1 MNNKQGLDAF
11 DARLKRISKNESAGK
26 QLLAGEGE
34 VTKTR
39 VSEADIRKARKHIA
53 RKRSSGSLIL
63 AAPKWAV
70 AFMLGCVAML
80 LGRLSGFHVLDG
92 YLAGGD
98 MMMVILRH
106 AGEIGIALAVLVTV
120 ATFAGL
126 RGTITKTAMTA
137 GFALMLVGEA
147 DVAKQAP
154 GAWEAMFSADY
165 AASVMQPS
173 TGARANI
180 QTIAATLQNI

>member
-1 MNNKQGLDAF
+1 MINKQGLDTF
-11 DARLKRISKNESAGK
+11 DARLKRISKSEGAGK

-39 VSEADIRKARKHIA
+39 VSEADIRKARNQIA
-53 RKRSSGSLIL
+53 RKQSSGSLIL
-63 AAPKWAV
+63 SVPKWAI
-70 AFMLGCVAML
+70 AFMLGGVAML
-80 LGRLSGFHVLDG
+80 LGRLLGFHVLAG

-98 MMMVILRH
+98 MTMIILQH
-106 AGEIGIALAVLVTV
+106 AGEMAVAIVVLVTV

-126 RGTITKTAMTA
+126 RGAMTKTAMTA
-137 GFALMLVGEA
+137 GLALMLVGEA
-147 DVAKQAP
+147 DVARHAP

-173 TGARANI
+173 MGARANI
-180 QTIAATLQNI
+180 QTIAAALQNI